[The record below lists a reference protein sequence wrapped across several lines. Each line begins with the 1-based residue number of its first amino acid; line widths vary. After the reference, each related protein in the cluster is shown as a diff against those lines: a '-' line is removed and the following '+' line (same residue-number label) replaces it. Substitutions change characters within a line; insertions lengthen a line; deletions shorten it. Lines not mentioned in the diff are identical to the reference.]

1 MISNTTIKASY
12 AGNGLT
18 RQFSI
23 PFEYTSTSQIY
34 VALNE
39 EDEETVLDSDDFAI
53 NTGSGVVIYPKSVDD
68 PPIGV
73 GVTLSV
79 YTQKE

>member
-23 PFEYTSTSQIY
+23 PFEYTSTSQIC

-39 EDEETVLDSDDFAI
+39 EDEETILDSDDFPVKDLI
-53 NTGSGVVIYPKSVDD
+53 PFFNLLNSKMFGMRI
-68 PPIGV
+68 
-73 GVTLSV
+73 
-79 YTQKE
+79 